1 MDSVNKKGYM
11 MNFESYRTVGQTA
24 RYYAVP
30 IALLDAFRSEFP
42 AKFRIR
48 YRGPRFNT
56 PSAYTRSWGSKQSSC
71 LKEDAIYFS
80 AYSY

>member
-1 MDSVNKKGYM
+1 
-11 MNFESYRTVGQTA
+11 MNFESYKTQYQNA
-24 RYYAVP
+24 RYYRVP

-42 AKFRIR
+42 AMFRIR

-56 PSAYTRSWGSKQSSC
+56 PSAVTRSWGSKQSSC
-71 LKEDAIYFS
+71 LKQDAIYFS